1 MQKQRKRVN
10 LTLDDE
16 TFNLLTELS
25 ELSDKP
31 RATLINEL
39 LTDVKPQIE
48 YSIELLKLLK
58 NEKLTMAEAKTFF
71 NRNLADVNV
80 QTADLL
86 RIVNEEE
93 EDATDKWESD

>member
-1 MQKQRKRVN
+1 MQKQRNRIH
-10 LTLDDE
+10 LTLDDDV
-16 TFNLLTELS
+16 FNLLTQLS

-39 LTDVKPQIE
+39 LSDVKPHLE
-48 YSIELLKLLK
+48 YSVELLTLLE
-58 NEKLTMAEAKTFF
+58 NEKLTMSQAKTFF
-71 NRNLADVNV
+71 NRNLADVNE

-93 EDATDKWESD
+93 DATDNGKSD